1 MAFFHPLSVRMLAV
15 AAFGMLV
22 SQPIAAQTEELAEHA
37 FQVCQGSGVLRL
49 EGSRCIASLLTAAP
63 IATAASIGHP
73 EPSTQNPEPGPEPR
87 TQNPEPGTQNPAP
100 RTEPRTE
107 NHRTENLT
115 REDPEEPFWTR

>member
-37 FQVCQGSGVLRL
+37 FQVCQGSGALRL

-73 EPSTQNPEPGPEPR
+73 DPSAQNPEPGTEPR
-87 TQNPEPGTQNPAP
+87 TQNPEP
-100 RTEPRTE
+100 RTEPRTL
-107 NHRTENLT
+107 RGKLPGS
-115 REDPEEPFWTR
+115 RSGRGGSWCSSVA